1 MYIHKIFVLI
11 AVIHTTCLLK
21 LEAGCYPLFW
31 SPFSQHSWVH
41 TNHCQ
46 TYTLCPLFQ
55 GLNVSSGRPGHLA
68 PVQVISQLCVS
79 CLAVTTPCW
88 GACYSCQVDW
98 LQGLPLDVPYS
109 HELVWW
115 VGLGWRW
122 LPAPGLF
129 CLPCSSTAWLALGQG
144 GLCLIRHATMLCCW
158 LCPLGSSH
166 PPLTA
171 PWQPLCLYPP
181 GLCVLCHLQ
190 AIFYAFHIVL

>member
-41 TNHCQ
+41 TSHCQ

-55 GLNVSSGRPGHLA
+55 GRNVSSGRPGHLA
-68 PVQVISQLCVS
+68 PVRVILQLCVS

-115 VGLGWRW
+115 VGLLAEDGYLLQVCFACLVLVLLGWPSVREASA
-122 LPAPGLF
+122 LSGT
-129 CLPCSSTAWLALGQG
+129 LPCSAAG
-144 GLCLIRHATMLCCW
+144 
-158 LCPLGSSH
+158 
-166 PPLTA
+166 
-171 PWQPLCLYPP
+171 
-181 GLCVLCHLQ
+181 CVP
-190 AIFYAFHIVL
+190 